1 MYRPAAAYD
10 AVRYP
15 APAMNRLAACVAVLL
30 LLAAHATASELTGT
44 VVGVHDGDTIT
55 VKSDGRTRRIRLA
68 CIDAPELGQSFGS
81 RAKQRLSDLVMR
93 RTVRVDVV
101 DEDDYGRLVG
111 RVLTDDGDAN
121 LAMVRAGFAWH
132 YRYHCPR
139 DAALAEAEKDAR
151 AERRGLWVENDP
163 VPPYRWRRSR

>member
-1 MYRPAAAYD
+1 MPACL
-10 AVRYP
+10 RI
-15 APAMNRLAACVAVLL
+15 LTVLL
-30 LLAAHATASELTGT
+30 LLAAPAAASELTGT
-44 VVGVHDGDTIT
+44 VVGVHDGDTLT

-81 RAKQRLSDLVMR
+81 RAKQKLSDLVIR

-111 RVLTDDGDAN
+111 RVFTDDGDAN

-139 DAALAEAEKDAR
+139 DTGLAEAEKAAR
-151 AERRGLWVENDP
+151 AERRGLWVDRDP
-163 VPPYRWRRSR
+163 IPPYRWRRSR

>member
-1 MYRPAAAYD
+1 VPAFL
-10 AVRYP
+10 RI
-15 APAMNRLAACVAVLL
+15 LAALL
-30 LLAAHATASELTGT
+30 VLAAPTAASELTGT

-55 VKSDGRTRRIRLA
+55 VRSDGGTRRIRLA

-111 RVLTDDGDAN
+111 RVFTDEGDAN

-139 DAALAEAEKDAR
+139 DTALAEAEKAAR

>member
-1 MYRPAAAYD
+1 MPAFLRILAVLLVLAAPAAAGE
-10 AVRYP
+10 
-15 APAMNRLAACVAVLL
+15 LA
-30 LLAAHATASELTGT
+30 GT

-55 VKSDGRTRRIRLA
+55 VRSDGGTRRIRLA

-93 RTVRVDVV
+93 RKVRVDVV

-111 RVLTDDGDAN
+111 RVFTDDGDAN

-139 DAALAEAEKDAR
+139 DTALAEAERVAR